1 MAGLAVTLNIAAQTL
16 MNTQTELSTASNNI
30 SNANTTGYAVE
41 TAVQTEN
48 PSTQMVYGYL
58 GAGAS
63 VTSISQARDNF
74 LEQQLMNATSSD
86 SQYTSQASELSTIQS
101 VASDSG
107 STGIS
112 EALGN
117 FFDAWS
123 TLSQNPTGSAE
134 QSAVYSAG
142 QNLASAIQ
150 TTYNQLDNIN
160 GQLTTQ
166 ISDTATQANTLL
178 AQIAQL
184 NVGIAREGATS
195 TSQPNDLID
204 QQYAA
209 IDSLSKLIPIT
220 FTKES
225 NGTFTVSATVN
236 GSSETLVSEGT
247 VNSTPLS
254 ATDSVGGGQLT
265 GLQDA
270 QTELTGYMSQLD
282 SFASTL
288 ESQANT
294 TSGFSVFS
302 GTTASTI
309 SANSGY
315 MSGQSATTLAST
327 AQAMSNLQDQSVT
340 FSDPSNYSATLQGY
354 LNYIQQN
361 IGTDAQTANTNQSY
375 YDSLT
380 SELQSQQQSVSGVSM
395 DEEMVHVIQYQQIYQ
410 AAAKVVTTTST
421 LMSTAID
428 MVQ

>member
-1 MAGLAVTLNIAAQTL
+1 MAGLNVTLNIAAQTL

-41 TAVQTEN
+41 TAVQTQN

-74 LEQQLMNATSSD
+74 LEQQLMNAASSD
-86 SQYTSQASELSTIQS
+86 SQFTSQASELSTIQS

-112 EALGN
+112 QALGN

-123 TLSQNPTGSAE
+123 TLSQNPTGVAE

-178 AQIAQL
+178 TQIAQL
-184 NVGIAREGATS
+184 NTGIARGGTTP
-195 TSQPNDLID
+195 TSQPNDLIN

-209 IDSLSKLIPIT
+209 IDSLSKLIPVT
-220 FTKES
+220 FSKQS
-225 NGTFTVSATVN
+225 DGTFTVTATVN
-236 GSSETLVSEGT
+236 GSSQDLVTAET
-247 VNSTPLS
+247 VNYSVNP
-254 ATDSVGGGQLT
+254 TDSVGGGQLG

-270 QTELTGYMSQLD
+270 QTQL
-282 SFASTL
+282 
-288 ESQANT
+288 
-294 TSGFSVFS
+294 
-302 GTTASTI
+302 
-309 SANSGY
+309 SGY
-315 MSGQSATTLAST
+315 MGQLDNFAEGVINNFKTSFGPQAVFQGTDATSIAANTNYLSTLPIDA
-327 AQAMSNLQDQSVT
+327 AQMATDANTMSSLQDQSLT
-340 FSDPSNYSATLQGY
+340 FSDGTNSTLQGY
-354 LNYIQQN
+354 LGTIQSS

-375 YDSLT
+375 YDSLK
-380 SELQSQQQSVSGVSM
+380 SELQNQQQSVSGVSM
-395 DEEMVHVIQYQQIYQ
+395 DEEMVHVIQFQQIYQ
-410 AAAKVVTTTST
+410 AAAKVVTTTAT
-421 LMSTAID
+421 LMNTAIN